1 MLSLRTIQPHTLE
14 LLKAISALPEMSG
27 TRLVGGTALA
37 LQYGHRTSI
46 DLDFFGDF
54 DLDTDFAEIFGRIG
68 AVRQLTKSK
77 SIRTFL
83 LDGVKIDLVHYA
95 QYPWIDEA
103 VVENGIRL
111 ASPLDIAAMK
121 VQAIDGRGSRKDFVD
136 LYYLLQRFSLEE
148 ILQFYERK
156 YPQGSRF
163 RALMG
168 MAYFEDA
175 ETSPMPHIFDEISW
189 GEIRTVIQKEV
200 AKFR

>member
-1 MLSLRTIQPHTLE
+1 MG
-14 LLKAISALPEMSG
+14 G

-54 DLDTDFAEIFGRIG
+54 DLDFDFTGIFGAIG
-68 AVRQLTKSK
+68 TVRQLSKSK
-77 SIRTFL
+77 SIRAFL

-95 QYPWIDEA
+95 QYPWIDDPVIE
-103 VVENGIRL
+103 EGITL

-136 LYYLLQRFSLEE
+136 LYYLLKHFSLEE

-156 YPQGSRF
+156 YPQGSRL

-168 MAYFEDA
+168 MAYFDDA
-175 ETSPMPHIFDEISW
+175 EASPMPHIFDEITW
-189 GEIRTVIQKEV
+189 PQIRTHIQKEV